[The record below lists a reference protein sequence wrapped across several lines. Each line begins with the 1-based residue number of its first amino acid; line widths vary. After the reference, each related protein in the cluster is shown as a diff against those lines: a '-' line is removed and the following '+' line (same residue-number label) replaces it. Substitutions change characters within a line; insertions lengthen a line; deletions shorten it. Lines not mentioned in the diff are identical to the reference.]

1 MSKTL
6 LSLAVAALVAGG
18 LATVSTGAE
27 AATKSVHKMSCYDY
41 AWESQAQKDC
51 LAKGDKP
58 MMMKKTSAKKKA
70 KKAAP
75 KTTS

>member
-1 MSKTL
+1 MSKIL
-6 LSLAVAALVAGG
+6 LSLAAAALLVGG
-18 LATVSTGAE
+18 LATLSTGAE
-27 AATKSVHKMSCYDY
+27 AATKSAHKMSCYDY

-58 MMMKKTSAKKKA
+58 AMVKKTSVKKKA